1 MHGVKSCPEARLKA
15 IGDRVFCETF
25 KSLQLLGF
33 TVLYYDFG
41 METDALTDFNNR
53 MHEKNAELL
62 DSADRYDAAVEKID
76 KRWNCILS
84 RKIMEFP
91 YRQRVKMMGG
101 LPKGLLLQLPCKEVN
116 RMDNKWIP
124 VSERLPEE
132 SFGCLVTVM
141 DYEPYTQT
149 DFENI
154 LPYFVGYDGHSW
166 NDSDG
171 EEIPFEVIAWMP
183 LPKPYRESE
192 G

>member
-101 LPKGLLLQLPCKEVN
+101 LPKGKVGLQSFN
-116 RMDNKWIP
+116 MANMQSYSAI
-124 VSERLPEE
+124 E
-132 SFGCLVTVM
+132 SFLVLTFQCLWKRISALEKHKWTC
-141 DYEPYTQT
+141 
-149 DFENI
+149 FGRI
-154 LPYFVGYDGHSW
+154 LRQ
-166 NDSDG
+166 
-171 EEIPFEVIAWMP
+171 IQRIT
-183 LPKPYRESE
+183 LRE
-192 G
+192 